1 VLTQTIGTGTAN
13 ETTTSYS
20 YDEGGNVVVMTEA
33 VGTSKARTTNYEY
46 RYVPPTGLP
55 VWSTFL
61 TEKFEPSATG
71 VGVKPT
77 DYVWSS
83 NETVLSTTENG
94 RLTAGDTASTIYTST
109 TTYDARHRVV
119 SVDGPRTDVADVTT
133 YAYYARSEEHT

>member
-1 VLTQTIGTGTAN
+1 MSHRRGCRSG
-13 ETTTSYS
+13 
-20 YDEGGNVVVMTEA
+20 
-33 VGTSKARTTNYEY
+33 R
-46 RYVPPTGLP
+46 R
-55 VWSTFL
+55 L

-77 DYVWSS
+77 DYVWSA

-109 TTYDARHRVV
+109 TTYDARHRIL

-133 YAYYARSEEHT
+133 YAYYADDDATVDLRGR